1 MSYSS
6 EDSTVLVTGATS
18 GIGREAAVRL
28 AERGATVLFTGRDR
42 EAAEAVLSAVR
53 SAHPES
59 AGVFYRVDFA
69 DLDAVRELARTVRA
83 DHDRLDALVNNAG
96 TSRSERATTETSAD
110 RTTEAE
116 VELTFAVNHL
126 APFLLTNLLVPLL
139 RETANNRPES
149 APARV
154 VTTTSGLHERGS
166 LSDLDAV
173 VRGTGAGGDATFD
186 GLDAYADSKLANV
199 LFTVELADRLA
210 GSGVTANCVH
220 PGWIPQTGLVRN
232 ATGFSR
238 LFTGAA
244 ALVASV
250 APVGPFESV
259 EGAADALVYLAR
271 DPEVADVSGAY
282 FDRRERATPA
292 PEAAD
297 EQLRTRLWNRSAE
310 LVGLPASVPETD
322 PLS

>member
-1 MSYSS
+1 V
-6 EDSTVLVTGATS
+6 DRVVLLTGGTS
-18 GIGREAAVRL
+18 GIGRAAVERL

-42 EAAEAVLSAVR
+42 EAGEAVLR
-53 SAHPES
+53 SIRTAHPES
-59 AGVFYRVDFA
+59 GGSFYRVDFSEF
-69 DLDAVRELARTVRA
+69 DAVRELARRVRS
-83 DHDRLDALVNNAG
+83 DYDRLDALVNNAG
-96 TSRSERATTETSAD
+96 TSQSER
-110 RTTEAE
+110 RTTEDG

-126 APFLLTNLLVPLL
+126 APFLLTNLLASRL
-139 RETANNRPES
+139 RES

-154 VTTTSGLHERGS
+154 VTTTSALHEDGS

-173 VRGTGAGGDATFD
+173 VRGARDGNSDENGNGSFD

-210 GSGVTANCVH
+210 GTGVTATCVH

-238 LFTGAA
+238 LFTSAA
-244 ALVASV
+244 SLVARL

-259 EGAADALVYLAR
+259 GGAADALVYLATS
-271 DPEVADVSGAY
+271 EAVADANGAY
-282 FDRRERATPA
+282 FDRRERASPA
-292 PEAAD
+292 DAAGD
-297 EQLRTRLWNRSAE
+297 AELRTRLWERSAE
-310 LVGLPASVPETD
+310 LVGLPPSVPEGD